1 MIYIDLPDQQVRHLS
16 FYLSMEEF
24 AARNFDFDEDMFFM
38 WQVNPTVIF
47 GRNQIIENEVNIE
60 YCTKHGIEMYRR
72 KSGGGCVYADMSNV
86 MLSYITSDANVDET
100 FGRYLDMVTAA
111 LRNLGIEAVKS
122 DHNDIMIGEKK
133 VSGNAI
139 YHLPGK
145 NIAHGTLLYDTDMEN
160 MLQAITPSKQ
170 KLSKHG
176 VESVRQRI
184 CLLKDYTPFS
194 FPEIRKRLRKD
205 LCSTQYTLTPAD
217 IRMIEEIE
225 KEYLDKDFIFG
236 TKQL

>member
-1 MIYIDLPDQQVRHLS
+1 M
-16 FYLSMEEF
+16 
-24 AARNFDFDEDMFFM
+24 
-38 WQVNPTVIF
+38 
-47 GRNQIIENEVNIE
+47 
-60 YCTKHGIEMYRR
+60 
-72 KSGGGCVYADMSNV
+72 
-86 MLSYITSDANVDET
+86 DET
-100 FGRYLDMVTAA
+100 FGRYLDMVTEA
-111 LRNLGIEAVKS
+111 LRTLGIEAVKS

-184 CLLKDYTPFS
+184 CLLKDYTSFS
-194 FPEIRKRLRKD
+194 FPEIRRRLREH
-205 LCSTQYTLTPAD
+205 LCSSQYTLTPAD
-217 IRMIEEIE
+217 IQIIEEIE
-225 KEYLDKDFIFG
+225 KEYLDRDFIFG